1 MHVFVFDALRV
12 AAEANSTAAPESEEA
27 EWKNRSG
34 ESRSETIKTP
44 ISANMPLANTGKVK
58 FDPPSV
64 PVIFVLGSDFS
75 TVFSSKFFALIL
87 FYLLHNPCKGGP
99 GSGKV
104 THCDTLMEEKR
115 GVTHINMMDLLHQHV
130 ISNGTIFQ

>member
-1 MHVFVFDALRV
+1 MAL
-12 AAEANSTAAPESEEA
+12 AN
-27 EWKNRSG
+27 NQ
-34 ESRSETIKTP
+34 
-44 ISANMPLANTGKVK
+44 NTGKVK

-64 PVIFVLGSDFS
+64 PVIFVLGNENKNSLRAMPLYFIKHTAHSAFVQFFFLCDSFRFNVHDFCID
-75 TVFSSKFFALIL
+75 VNR
-87 FYLLHNPCKGGP
+87 LLVSGGP

-130 ISNGTIFQ
+130 ISNGTYTFN